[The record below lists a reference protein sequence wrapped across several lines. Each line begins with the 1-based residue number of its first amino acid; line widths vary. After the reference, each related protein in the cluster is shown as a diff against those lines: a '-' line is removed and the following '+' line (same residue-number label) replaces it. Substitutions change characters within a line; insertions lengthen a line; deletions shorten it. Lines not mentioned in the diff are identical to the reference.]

1 MDIWLDETET
11 DKIIRQLNPQLHKGK
26 QYDTN
31 WELLKQEKPLHYNTE
46 KTVKTQTPR
55 LYVFE
60 KNVGFSYRR
69 HDGAHWHTELRELD
83 LDKCGLTQ
91 AQHRLRDSINTLAN
105 VTNSDI
111 KLTWITPY
119 LKSGA
124 FDPRYQIIKT
134 EDTWLCCI
142 ENKIYAASNRKE
154 RKDKAQI
161 EITFSTT
168 NKPVFEQ
175 SQLDTLL
182 DKHLGPK
189 STTKP

>member
-1 MDIWLDETET
+1 MDIDA
-11 DKIIRQLNPQLHKGK
+11 IIKQLNPHLNVGK

-31 WELLKQEKPLHYNTE
+31 WELLKQEKPLHYDTE
-46 KTVKTQTPR
+46 KTVKTQTPT

-83 LDKCGLTQ
+83 PDKSGLTP

-105 VTNSDI
+105 ITNSDLP
-111 KLTWITPY
+111 LTWMTPY
-119 LKSGA
+119 KKQGG
-124 FDPRYQIIKT
+124 FDPRYQILKT

-142 ENKIYAASNRKE
+142 NNKIYRASNCRT
-154 RKDKAQI
+154 RKDKPLT
-161 EITFSTT
+161 EITFSTR
-168 NKPVFEQ
+168 NAPLFEQ

-182 DKHLGPK
+182 DKLLGPRLTNTPCERILNK
-189 STTKP
+189 